1 MLSSELYNYFKESS
15 SVSTDTRLINK
26 GSIFFALKGE
36 NFDGNKFAEEA
47 IKSGASYAV
56 IDDQSLNNPKFIKV
70 KNVLKSLQDLSKFHR
85 SKLLKTKIIALTG
98 SNGKTTT
105 KELISEVLKKKYKII
120 STIGNL
126 NNHIGVPLTLL
137 RIKQNTEIAIVEMGA
152 NHLNEIKLLTDLIN
166 PDFGLITN
174 FGKAHLEGFGSI
186 EGVIKG
192 KSELYDFLIKNDK
205 KAFINNDDY
214 IQNQFIGNKIS
225 FSKEDK
231 SNYIFKEVK
240 DTNYAGLNYND
251 FIVDSKLTGN
261 YNYHNIAF
269 ATSIGLYFNISIEKI
284 KEAISNYIPS
294 NNRSQIIKKNN
305 KLIILDAYNAN
316 PTSMISAIN
325 SLIVKQ
331 GKKSVILGD
340 MFELGNQSE
349 KEHHDL
355 IDFCVKNNFENIF
368 LIGNEFFKQKDKF
381 EIPFFYKTK
390 DEVNKHIKKFP
401 ITSKYILIKGSR
413 GMRMENLI
421 NII

>member
-1 MLSSELYNYFKESS
+1 MLTSELYKYFKESN
-15 SVSTDTRLINK
+15 SVSTDTRLINT
-26 GSIFFALKGE
+26 GTLFFALKGD
-36 NFDGNKFAEEA
+36 NFDGNKFAEQA
-47 IKSGASYAV
+47 LKNGASYAV
-56 IDDQSLNNPKFIKV
+56 VDDHSLNNPKFIKV

-105 KELISEVLKKKYKII
+105 KELISKVLKKKYKII

-137 RIKQNTEIAIVEMGA
+137 RIKSDTEIAIVEMGA
-152 NHLNEIKLLTDLIN
+152 NHLKEIKFLTELIN
-166 PDFGLITN
+166 PGFGLITN
-174 FGKAHLEGFGSI
+174 FGKAHLEGFGSL

-214 IQNQFIGNKIS
+214 IQNQFVGNKIS
-225 FSKEDK
+225 FSKEGK

-240 DTNYAGLNYND
+240 DADYAGLNYND

-261 YNYHNIAF
+261 YNYYNIAF
-269 ATSIGLYFNISIEKI
+269 ASSVGLYFNISIEKI

-294 NNRSQIIKKNN
+294 NNRSQIIEKNN
-305 KLIILDAYNAN
+305 KLIVLDAYNAN
-316 PTSMISAIN
+316 PTSMISALN
-325 SLIVKQ
+325 SLIEKQ
-331 GKKSVILGD
+331 GKKSIILGD
-340 MFELGNQSE
+340 MFELGNQSD

-381 EIPFFYKTK
+381 EFPFFYKTK
-390 DEVNKHIKKFP
+390 DELNKHIKKFP

-413 GMRMENLI
+413 GMKMEDLTNSI
-421 NII
+421 

>member
-26 GSIFFALKGE
+26 GSIFFALKGQ
-36 NFDGNKFAEEA
+36 NYDGNKFAEEA
-47 IKSGASYAV
+47 IKNGASYAV

-269 ATSIGLYFNISIEKI
+269 ATSVGLYFNISIEKI

>member
-390 DEVNKHIKKFP
+390 DELNKHIKKFP

-413 GMRMENLI
+413 VMRMENLI

>member
-1 MLSSELYNYFKESS
+1 MLTSELYNYFKESK
-15 SVSTDTRLINK
+15 SVSTDTRSINE
-26 GSIFFALKGE
+26 GTIFFALKGD
-36 NFDGNKFAEEA
+36 NFDGNKFAEQA
-47 IKSGASYAV
+47 IKNGASYAV
-56 IDDQSLNNPKFIKV
+56 VDDHSLNNPKFIKV

-105 KELISEVLKKKYKII
+105 KELISKVLKKKYKII

-261 YNYHNIAF
+261 YNYYNIAF
-269 ATSIGLYFNISIEKI
+269 ATSVGLYFNISIEKI

-294 NNRSQIIKKNN
+294 NNRSQIIEKNN
-305 KLIILDAYNAN
+305 KLIVLDAYNAN
-316 PTSMISAIN
+316 PTSMISALN
-325 SLIVKQ
+325 SLIEKQ
-331 GKKSVILGD
+331 GKKSIILGD
-340 MFELGNQSE
+340 MFELGNQSG

-381 EIPFFYKTK
+381 EFPFFYKTK
-390 DEVNKHIKKFP
+390 DELKKHIKKFP

-413 GMRMENLI
+413 GMKMEDLTNFI
-421 NII
+421 